1 MNKKLMN
8 YIKIVLHGVVVVL
21 GVLVGGVVVVLGVL
35 EGGVVVVHGVLMGG
49 VMVVHGVLVGGVV
62 VVHGVLVGGVVVVIC
77 VVVVLLFSSSTNLHH
92 KNIIKNDNKI
102 FKWNINPNLPQLCER
117 FSFITRNQDV

>member
-8 YIKIVLHGVVVVL
+8 YIKIVLHGVVVEL
-21 GVLVGGVVVVLGVL
+21 GVLVGGVVVVL
-35 EGGVVVVHGVLMGG
+35 
-49 VMVVHGVLVGGVV
+49 GVLVGGVV

-77 VVVVLLFSSSTNLHH
+77 VMVVLLSSSCTNLHH

-102 FKWNINPNLPQLCER
+102 FKWNINPNLPQLCKR
-117 FSFITRNQDV
+117 FGFITRN